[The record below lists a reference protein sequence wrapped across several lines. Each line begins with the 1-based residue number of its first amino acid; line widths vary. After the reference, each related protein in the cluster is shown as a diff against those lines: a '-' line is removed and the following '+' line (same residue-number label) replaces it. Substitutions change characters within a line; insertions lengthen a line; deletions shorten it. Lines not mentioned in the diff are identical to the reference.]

1 MPLRPR
7 LSKLQLTEDRVIFGL
22 GCVFLPEPHTWK
34 AHLTSTP
41 LAGAPA
47 ASVLDSEGHSTS
59 TLESKVSTVL
69 RGDSQLSLLLPS
81 TYAQNVS
88 HPPSCKFRLLP

>member
-7 LSKLQLTEDRVIFGL
+7 LSKLRLTEDRVIFGL

-41 LAGAPA
+41 LAGAPGSSQRA
-47 ASVLDSEGHSTS
+47 R
-59 TLESKVSTVL
+59 L
-69 RGDSQLSLLLPS
+69 RRPQHLN
-81 TYAQNVS
+81 T
-88 HPPSCKFRLLP
+88 